1 MLIYLQDLLVTLKFC
16 SIGNNALHLERGMDI
31 NRIT

>member
-1 MLIYLQDLLVTLKFC
+1 MLIYLHDLLVTLLFG